1 MDYPITVPGVGLSAG
16 KFTNGNPVASLAAS
30 LDPAEWANA
39 VTDEILNVI
48 TQGGL
53 TPTENTN
60 TQLATA
66 IKNMIRGGDYK
77 DSVRFTTTAN
87 IVLSGLGTQAGG
99 DWPAALTAGE
109 RTLVKN
115 QTAGAENGIWIAAAG
130 AWTRALDADTGAEL
144 NSGAI
149 IPVESGITL
158 ADTNWQL
165 TTDGTVVIG
174 TTALTFATMSSQFA
188 SSAEAQGLSL
198 LTKNLSPGGLAAA
211 LQGANQSLAASGYQK
226 LPGGLILQW
235 GSGSYSKT
243 TNINF
248 PIAFP
253 NTVTSIVAT
262 HKGVDNTANPVIQ
275 ALTLANFQLIWAS
288 ASNPAVHNWMAIGY

>member
-1 MDYPITVPGVGLSAG
+1 MDYPITVPGVGLNAG

-48 TQGGL
+48 IQGGL

-99 DWPAALTAGE
+99 DWPAALTAAD
-109 RTLVKN
+109 RILVKN
-115 QTAGAENGIWIAAAG
+115 NTLPAENGLYTAAAG
-130 AWTRALDADTGAEL
+130 AWARATDADTGAEI

-149 IPVESGITL
+149 IPVESGTL
-158 ADTNWQL
+158 SADTNWQL
-165 TTDGTVVIG
+165 TTDGAITIG
-174 TTALTFATMSSQFA
+174 TTALTFIIMTSQFA

-198 LTKNLSPGGLAAA
+198 LIKALSPGGLNAAF
-211 LQGANQSLAASGYQK
+211 QGANQSLAANGYQK

-235 GSGSYSKT
+235 GSQAVT
-243 TNINF
+243 TTQTNYNF

-253 NTVTSIVAT
+253 TAALKIVLADGDAVAAT
-262 HKGVDNTANPVIQ
+262 QTFGAHVVSATQYSAICSGASV
-275 ALTLANFQLIWAS
+275 LASYI
-288 ASNPAVHNWMAIGY
+288 AIGH